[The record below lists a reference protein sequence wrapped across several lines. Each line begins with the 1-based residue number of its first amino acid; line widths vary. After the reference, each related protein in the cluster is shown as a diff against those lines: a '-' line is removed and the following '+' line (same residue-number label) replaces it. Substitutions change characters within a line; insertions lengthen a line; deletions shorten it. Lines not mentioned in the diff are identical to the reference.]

1 MAILDVDDLN
11 FKNSLS
17 LKNIKGTVTQ
27 LLNLTWKNHYAIKL
41 SIPIQTQPW

>member
-1 MAILDVDDLN
+1 MAILDVDDLS

-27 LLNLTWKNHYAIKL
+27 LLNESDLKKSLCY
-41 SIPIQTQPW
+41 